1 MQEKKLTIVN
11 KLGLHARAA
20 MKFSD
25 LAMRYH
31 SSCYISFNGRRA
43 DAKSIMEVMVVGATQ
58 GKEVEL
64 IVEGDDEEA
73 AISALAQLINDRF
86 GEDE

>member
-1 MQEKKLTIVN
+1 MLQKKLMIVN

-31 SSCYISFNGRRA
+31 SNCYISYNERRA
-43 DAKSIMEVMVVGATQ
+43 DAKSIMEVMVVGATH

-73 AISALAQLINDRF
+73 ALAALAQLINDRF
-86 GEDE
+86 GEAE